1 LKVDGIFKNMKP
13 STTEIQVKDLDHYGI
28 IAGIIDEIGL
38 VEKINELVGTH
49 ERQKITPGLAVKAMI
64 INGLGMFSAPLYLFE
79 KFFEG
84 KATEHLL
91 GEGVLPEQLNDDC
104 LGRVLDKLS
113 AQGLTEIFVTVAL
126 AAAKKMGV
134 RSNSLHLD
142 SSSFHV
148 DGKYTQA
155 DEIEET
161 ETAAITITHG
171 YSRDH
176 RPDLKQFIIDL
187 MCTGDGDVP
196 LYLRVA
202 DGNESDRAIFAQLI
216 REFNQEWDIDAL
228 FVADAALYSTENLEQ
243 MKSLR
248 WLSRVPATIK
258 QTQELLTLDSGIF
271 QDSEIQ
277 GYRLAEIGSYYGKIK
292 QRWLS
297 VESEARKLSDLK
309 QLEKRLSKHIAS
321 AQSSLRQLSQQQF
334 ACEADAL
341 KAAYRFEAQLA
352 FYRLDSLQ
360 IVQESSYGKAG
371 RPGKSQ
377 SPTKIYYQIKA
388 SLILHQA
395 AVDVEQRKA
404 GRFILATNILDSE
417 VLSNSAVLREY
428 KAQQSTERGFR
439 FLKDPLFFT
448 SSVFL
453 KSPHRVAALAMVM
466 GLCLLVYNLGQRSLR
481 LALNAANQTIPNQL
495 GKPISTPTLRWVF
508 QCFMSVHLIT
518 FAGIKQITNLTSERN
533 HLLKFLSSSCRQ
545 YYLLS

>member
-1 LKVDGIFKNMKP
+1 MRP
-13 STTEIQVKDLDHYGI
+13 STAQIQVKDLNHYGI

-38 VEKINELVGTH
+38 VEKINQLVGTH
-49 ERQKITPGLAVKAMI
+49 ARQKVTPGLAVKAMI

-91 GEGVLPEQLNDDC
+91 EEGVLSEHLNDDC

-113 AQGLTEIFVTVAL
+113 AKGLTEIFVTVAL
-126 AAAKKMGV
+126 NAAKKMGV
-134 RSNSLHLD
+134 KSNSLHLD

-161 ETAAITITHG
+161 ETAAIAITHG

-216 REFNQEWDIDAL
+216 REFNQEWDINAL
-228 FVADAALYSTENLEQ
+228 FVADAALYSAENLEQ

-258 QTQELLTLDSGIF
+258 PTQELLASDSSIF

-277 GYRLAEIGSYYGKIK
+277 GYRLAEVCSYYGKIT
-292 QRWLS
+292 QRWLI
-297 VESEARKLSDLK
+297 VEGEARKLSDLK
-309 QLEKRLSKHIAS
+309 QLEKRLSKRLAS
-321 AQSSLRQLSQQQF
+321 AQWSLKQLSQQQF

-341 KAAYRFEAQLA
+341 KAANRFEAKLTFHQL
-352 FYRLDSLQ
+352 DNLQ
-360 IVQESSYGKAG
+360 IIQKSSHSKAG
-371 RPGKSQ
+371 RPRQSQ
-377 SPTKIYYQIKA
+377 SPTKTYYRIYA
-388 SLILHQA
+388 DLILNQV
-395 AVDVEQRKA
+395 AVDIEQCKA

-453 KSPHRVAALAMVM
+453 KSPHRVAALAMIM

-481 LALNAANQTIPNQL
+481 LALQAADQTIPNQL
-495 GKPISTPTLRWVF
+495 GKPISTPTLRWIF

-518 FAGIKQITNLTSERN
+518 FAGVKQISNLTSERS
-533 HLLKFLSSSCRQ
+533 HILQFLSSCCRR
-545 YYLLS
+545 YYLLC

>member
-1 LKVDGIFKNMKP
+1 MKP
-13 STTEIQVKDLDHYGI
+13 STAEIQVKDLDHYGI

-49 ERQKITPGLAVKAMI
+49 YRQKVTPGLAVKAMI
-64 INGLGMFSAPLYLFE
+64 INGLGMFGAPLYLFE

-91 GEGVLPEQLNDDC
+91 GEGILPEHLNDDC

-113 AQGLTEIFVTVAL
+113 EKGLTQIFVTVAL
-126 AAAKKMGV
+126 SGAKKMGV
-134 RSNSLHLD
+134 EMNSLHLD

-148 DGKYTQA
+148 DGEYQNNETE
-155 DEIEET
+155 EI
-161 ETAAITITHG
+161 ETAAIAITHG

-216 REFNQEWDIDAL
+216 REFNQQWDIDAL
-228 FVADAALYSTENLEQ
+228 FVADAALYSKGNLEQ

-258 QTQELLTLDSGIF
+258 QTQELLALDSNLF
-271 QDSEIQ
+271 QDSEIK
-277 GYRLAEIGSYYGKIK
+277 GYRIAEIGSYYGKLE
-292 QRWLS
+292 QRWLII
-297 VESEARKLSDLK
+297 ESEARKLSDFK
-309 QLEKRLSKHIAS
+309 QLEKRLNKHLAS
-321 AQSSLRQLSQQQF
+321 ARSQLKQLSGQQF
-334 ACEADAL
+334 ACETDAL
-341 KAAYRFEAQLA
+341 KAANRFEAKLA
-352 FYRLDSLQ
+352 FHQLDNLK
-360 IVQESSYGKAG
+360 IVQKSSHSKAG
-371 RPGKSQ
+371 RPRKSQ
-377 SPTKIYYQIKA
+377 SPTKTYYRINA
-388 SLILHQA
+388 DLILDRA
-395 AVDVEQRKA
+395 AVDVEQSKA
-404 GRFILATNILDSE
+404 GRFILATNVLDST

-453 KSPHRVAALAMVM
+453 KSPQRVAALAMVM

-481 LALNAANQTIPNQL
+481 LALQVAEQTIPNQL
-495 GKPISTPTLRWVF
+495 GKPTPTPTLRWIF

-518 FAGIKQITNLTSERN
+518 FAGVKQISNLTSERS
-533 HLLKFLSSSCRQ
+533 HILQFLSSYCRQ
-545 YYLLS
+545 YYLLC

>member
-1 LKVDGIFKNMKP
+1 MKP
-13 STTEIQVKDLDHYGI
+13 STAEIQVKDLNHYGI

-49 ERQKITPGLAVKAMI
+49 ARQKVTPGLAVKAMI
-64 INGLGMFSAPLYLFE
+64 INGLGMLSAPLYLFE
-79 KFFEG
+79 KFFDG

-91 GEGVLPEQLNDDC
+91 GEGILPEHLNDDC

-113 AQGLTEIFVTVAL
+113 AKGLTEIFVTVAL
-126 AAAKKMGV
+126 DAAKKMGV
-134 RSNSLHLD
+134 ESNSLHLD

-161 ETAAITITHG
+161 ETAAIAITHG

-202 DGNESDRAIFAQLI
+202 DGNESDRAIFSQLI

-228 FVADAALYSTENLEQ
+228 FVADAALYSTDNLEQ

-258 QTQELLTLDSGIF
+258 QAQELLTLDSQMF
-271 QDSEIQ
+271 QQSEIQ
-277 GYRLAEIGSYYGKIK
+277 GYRIAEIGSYYAKLK
-292 QRWLS
+292 QRWLI
-297 VESEARKLSDLK
+297 VESEARRLSDFK
-309 QLEKRLSKHIAS
+309 QLEKRLNQHLAS
-321 AQSSLRQLSQQQF
+321 AQSQLKQLSGQQF
-334 ACEADAL
+334 ACEADAF
-341 KAAYRFEAQLA
+341 KAANRFEAKLTFHQLGN
-352 FYRLDSLQ
+352 LQ
-360 IVQESSYGKAG
+360 IIQQSSHSKAG
-371 RPGKSQ
+371 RPRKSQ
-377 SPTKIYYQIKA
+377 SPTKTYYRIKA
-388 SLILHQA
+388 DLILNQV
-395 AVDVEQRKA
+395 AVDVEQYKA
-404 GRFILATNILDSE
+404 GRFILATNVLDSA
-417 VLSNSAVLREY
+417 VLSNSAVLQEY

-481 LALNAANQTIPNQL
+481 LALQAADQTISNQL
-495 GKPISTPTLRWVF
+495 GKQISTPTLRWIF

-518 FAGIKQITNLTSERN
+518 FAGIKQISNLTSERS
-533 HLLKFLSSSCRQ
+533 HILQFFSSYCRQ
-545 YYLLS
+545 YYLLC

>member
-1 LKVDGIFKNMKP
+1 MKP
-13 STTEIQVKDLDHYGI
+13 STAEIQVKDLNHYGI

-49 ERQKITPGLAVKAMI
+49 ARQKVTPGLAVKAMI

-91 GEGVLPEQLNDDC
+91 GEGILPEHLNDDC

-113 AQGLTEIFVTVAL
+113 VKGLTEIFVTVAL
-126 AAAKKMGV
+126 DAAKKMGV
-134 RSNSLHLD
+134 ESKSLHLD

-161 ETAAITITHG
+161 ETAEIAITHG

-202 DGNESDRAIFAQLI
+202 NGNESDRAIFAQLI
-216 REFNQEWDIDAL
+216 REFNQEWDINAL
-228 FVADAALYSTENLEQ
+228 FMADAALYSAENLEQ
-243 MKSLR
+243 MKSLH

-258 QTQELLTLDSGIF
+258 PTHELLASDSSIF
-271 QDSEIQ
+271 QDSEIE
-277 GYRLAEIGSYYGKIK
+277 GYRLAEVCNYYGKIK
-292 QRWLS
+292 QRWLI
-297 VESEARKLSDLK
+297 VEGEARKLSDLK
-309 QLEKRLSKHIAS
+309 QLEKRLSRRLAL

-341 KAAYRFEAQLA
+341 KAANRFEAKLT

-360 IVQESSYGKAG
+360 IVRESTYIKAG
-371 RPGKSQ
+371 RPLKSQ
-377 SPTKIYYQIKA
+377 SPTKTHYRIKA
-388 SLILHQA
+388 GLISHQA
-395 AVDVEQRKA
+395 TIELEQKKA
-404 GRFILATNILDSE
+404 GRFILATNVLNSTR
-417 VLSNSAVLREY
+417 LSNCDLLQEY

-453 KSPHRVAALAMVM
+453 KSPRRVAALAMVM

-481 LALNAANQTIPNQL
+481 LALKTADQTIPNQL
-495 GKPISTPTLRWVF
+495 GKATFTPTLRWVF
-508 QCFMSVHLIT
+508 QCFMSIHLIT
-518 FAGIKQITNLTSERN
+518 FAGIKQISNLTSERS
-533 HLLKFLSSSCRQ
+533 HILQFLSSSCRQ